1 MIQYLLCS
9 IIGICWF
16 RIVHEDGPPSLF
28 SMYDERHMYASTLM
42 DLILFFMIF
51 KTVVQD
57 FTEVKKHI
65 SYTKDN
71 TIE

>member
-16 RIVHEDGPPSLF
+16 RIVHEDVPPSLF
-28 SMYDERHMYASTLM
+28 NMYDERHMYASTLM

-51 KTVVQD
+51 KTVMQD
-57 FTEVKKHI
+57 FTEGKGNI
-65 SYTKDN
+65 SYTKDD